1 VRLRR
6 RTWRKAV
13 NAAAMFLSA
22 CTALFGLVML
32 GWILSDTAV
41 KGIRAIN
48 WDFFV
53 RLPTPPGETHGG
65 LANAMLG
72 TLILTA
78 TAAAMSVPAGILAGT
93 WLAEFG
99 RRGRLAAVV
108 RTVADVLT
116 GAPSIVVGVFVY
128 LVLVRP
134 FGHFSGWAGAVALA
148 ILMLPVVT
156 RTTEEM
162 LLLVPDAMRESAL
175 ALGAPLWR
183 VLIGIVYR
191 AARAG
196 MLTGILL
203 AISRAAGET
212 APLLFTSL
220 NSPYWGKSLNQPM
233 PSLTVTLFNY
243 AMSPYDE
250 WQTQAWG
257 AALVVTGAVLATT
270 VTARIWL
277 RRTTQRT

>member
-6 RTWRKAV
+6 RTWRKAL

-22 CTALFGLVML
+22 CAALLGLAML
-32 GWILSDTAV
+32 GWILSDTVV
-41 KGIRAIN
+41 KGSRAIN
-48 WDFFV
+48 WEFFV
-53 RLPTPPGETHGG
+53 RLPTPPGEAHGG

-78 TAAAMSVPAGILAGT
+78 TAAAISVPVGILAGT

-99 RRGRLAAVV
+99 RWNRLGAAV
-108 RTVADVLT
+108 RTAADVLT

-134 FGHFSGWAGAVALA
+134 SGHFSGWAGAVALA

-183 VLIGIVYR
+183 VLVGIVYR

-196 MLTGILL
+196 MVTGILL

-220 NSPYWGKSLNQPM
+220 NSPYWGKSLNEPM
-233 PSLTVTLFNY
+233 PSLTVALFNY
-243 AMSPYDE
+243 AMSPYED
-250 WQTQAWG
+250 WQAQAWG
-257 AALVVTGAVLATT
+257 AALVITGAVLGVT
-270 VTARIWL
+270 VAARIWS
-277 RRTTQRT
+277 RRAIRRG